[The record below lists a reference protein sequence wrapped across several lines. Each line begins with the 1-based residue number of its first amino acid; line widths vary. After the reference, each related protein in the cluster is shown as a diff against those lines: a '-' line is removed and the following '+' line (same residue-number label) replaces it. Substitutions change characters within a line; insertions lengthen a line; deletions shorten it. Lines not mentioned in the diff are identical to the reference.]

1 MNQLIKTIAIVSCFP
16 VLACSSTAQNE
27 TIEPL
32 AIEAVRLEHTNP
44 SLGPYEAVKIF
55 RLVCNEK
62 HKETVHTFLTTSE
75 INHTVKLYEYLK
87 AINKKDQKIIDKTVK
102 NNPNN
107 VLNQGEQISNLTFTF
122 QDGSTIELA
131 DVYRKYHLTHF
142 NPEFTQYIVKHGNL
156 TTNESNDNLKIMHT
170 TDYKDTDIV
179 IKVQLTPGGPGSDD
193 YELSILGNGT
203 YTYNSEIGSIPQTS
217 VHEIIK
223 KAEAVRFKDIT
234 ANNQPLAFVHDG
246 QQTNVAVWSEG
257 YLKQGAFGYGNPMPE
272 SVQNLVDLILT
283 RTGKTRGGM
292 HAPAPSFILESVN
305 YTDTDVIIK
314 ISRTKGGPNT
324 MHQNLSI
331 LGDGTCITD
340 IYGIEDKKRSL
351 SKDELKE
358 VFDRAQKAG
367 FFNEEELT
375 DSPSP
380 KVKTQIVH
388 DGPSTSISLWNNGT
402 LKKEMSG
409 HGHTMIPGTMEII
422 NYIFHSLEYDYKDAD
437 VILELQLTP
446 GDPDSEDYQLTLYGN
461 GHYKFSSSKESQTLL
476 NQSSGTISIDS
487 IIKIFHKIN
496 QEQFRRLIY
505 QNSLKKTIAD
515 DEQNTIV
522 SYWHNGS
529 LKHEVFNVNGITPQ
543 ELTEVVNFVF
553 ETIKTQ
559 N

>member
-32 AIEAVRLEHTNP
+32 AIQAVRLEHTNP

-55 RLVCNEK
+55 RLECNEK

-87 AINKKDQKIIDKTVK
+87 AIHEKDQKLIDKTIK
-102 NNPNN
+102 NKPNN

-122 QDGSTIELA
+122 EDGSSIELA
-131 DVYRKYHLTHF
+131 DVYRAYNLTHF

-156 TTNESNDNLKIMHT
+156 TINESNDNLKIMHT

-203 YTYNSEIGSIPQTS
+203 YTYNYETGSINQTT
-217 VHEIIK
+217 VQEILK
-223 KAEAVRFKDIT
+223 KANAINFSHIT
-234 ANNQPLAFVHDG
+234 TNDRPLEFVHDG
-246 QQTNVAVWSEG
+246 QQTNVAIWSEG
-257 YLKQGAFGYGNPMPE
+257 YLKQGTFGYGNPMPE
-272 SVQNLVDLILT
+272 AVQNLVDLILT

-292 HAPAPSFILESVN
+292 HAPTPSSILERVN
-305 YTDTDVIIK
+305 YTNTDVIIK
-314 ISRTKGGPNT
+314 ISKTQGGPNSR
-324 MHQNLSI
+324 HQNLSI

-340 IYGIEDKKRSL
+340 IYGLENKKRL
-351 SKDELKE
+351 SK
-358 VFDRAQKAG
+358 
-367 FFNEEELT
+367 EELNVVFEKAQT
-375 DSPSP
+375 AGIFNDAELIGSPQ

-402 LKKEMSG
+402 LKKEMAG
-409 HGHTMIPGTMEII
+409 HGHTMTPGTMEII
-422 NYIFHSLEYDYKDAD
+422 NYIFHSLEYDYKASD

-446 GDPDSEDYQLTLYGN
+446 GDPDSEDYQLKLYGDGKYTYSASKERQTN
-461 GHYKFSSSKESQTLL
+461 LINNSGYLSKDDIVAIFSSNDLK
-476 NQSSGTISIDS
+476 NAKRAIDS
-487 IIKIFHKIN
+487 PPLVKAS
-496 QEQFRRLIY
+496 QGDDAQ
-505 QNSLKKTIAD
+505 QTILSIW
-515 DEQNTIV
+515 N
-522 SYWHNGS
+522 NGS
-529 LKHEVFNVNGITPQ
+529 LKREVLDEEHAASP
-543 ELTEVVNFVF
+543 EVKAFIDLVF
-553 ETIKTQ
+553 KIIRQT